1 MRTNERFDGI
11 VTFGVDCDGV
21 LRSLLEGMVTLYNE
35 SFGESMTQEEV
46 RDFDVEVSF
55 PKIKGMTGKTSA
67 EWFFQEHGRE
77 LFLKSPALPGMGRAI
92 RTLQKYGQVIIV
104 TYQKSFMNRLDTLN
118 WLNDN
123 GIHPDGLCFL
133 KNKTLLHIDY
143 MIDDNWW
150 NFLGSNADTG
160 VLITAPYNE
169 DIAVDE
175 LIEKSNCRKMCRFSS
190 LEEFADWYT
199 KEHEHILWKKK

>member
-1 MRTNERFDGI
+1 
-11 VTFGVDCDGV
+11 
-21 LRSLLEGMVTLYNE
+21 
-35 SFGESMTQEEV
+35 
-46 RDFDVEVSF
+46 
-55 PKIKGMTGKTSA
+55 
-67 EWFFQEHGRE
+67 
-77 LFLKSPALPGMGRAI
+77 MGRAI

-175 LIEKSNCRKMCRFSS
+175 LIEKSYIMEK
-190 LEEFADWYT
+190 
-199 KEHEHILWKKK
+199 IKKG